1 VTIVGT
7 ANPIDKAALLDLAA
21 ELDQLTAD
29 WHDAGMIAPGVLAAI
44 IEHAPE
50 GVEHTAE
57 TGSGRSTVLFSNL
70 SPDHT
75 VFSIDKKK
83 SVSAP
88 KAHPRL
94 RADAVTWV
102 IGPTQRTLI
111 DYPFAGPLDIVLIDG
126 PHGYPW
132 PDMEYARLYPHLRP
146 GSLLI
151 VDDIHIPTIRH
162 MFDFLAEDEMFRLLE
177 VFRTTAIFAR
187 TEAPTLPPEAD
198 GWWVQKYNTSRF
210 PLPLPG
216 EPV

>member
-7 ANPIDKAALLDLAA
+7 AHLIDKAALLDLAA
-21 ELDQLTAD
+21 ELDQLPAD
-29 WHDAGMIAPGVLAAI
+29 WHGQGMIAPGILGAI

-50 GVEHTAE
+50 EVEHTAE

-75 VFSIDKKK
+75 VFSIDKKN

-88 KAHPRL
+88 RAHPRL
-94 RADAVTWV
+94 REGAVTWV

-111 DYPFAGPLDIVLIDG
+111 DYPFSGPLDIVLIDG

-151 VDDIHIPTIRH
+151 IDDIQIPTIHH
-162 MFDFLAEDEMFRLLE
+162 MFDFLAEDEMFKL
-177 VFRTTAIFAR
+177 VDVVRTTAFFTR
-187 TEAPTLPPEAD
+187 TDAPTLPPEAD
-198 GWWVQKYNTSRF
+198 GWWRQKYNTTRF
-210 PLPLPG
+210 PPPLPG